1 MTIQNYARMEAVRTH
16 QWKYV
21 RYFDKEKDQE
31 YADMLVAS
39 INGEQP
45 VYEELFDLINDPSES
60 YNVISEPINR
70 AILEQL
76 RAENAALVKE
86 YRGTGPLNTY
96 FKVNK
101 VGNIRGKQS
110 VRLYCQ

>member
-1 MTIQNYARMEAVRTH
+1 MEAVRTH

-76 RAENAALVKE
+76 CAENAARVKE